1 MTDSIGAIE
10 WGKRSQLKKPGFSDN
25 SSIAAEILFRNPV
38 SHPHAIATPSPTKT
52 HRDRSIKRK
61 RDRR

>member
-25 SSIAAEILFRNPV
+25 QSIPAEILFRNPV
-38 SHPHAIATPSPTKT
+38 SHSTRSPLQKKA
-52 HRDRSIKRK
+52 RSISAV
-61 RDRR
+61 